1 MPLTGICWGSCRRS
15 SRRPYVLPTFMFDPK
30 ILTDEA
36 VKDLVDVAG
45 SVYTDSLE
53 LIPAEKVLE
62 NFHTGLGK
70 LDPVVQAQFMR
81 SVVDGLMLGYVN
93 SIRDAAEK
101 PILTEQ
107 QLASSMISLSL
118 LSFMNP
124 DEQERLKAA
133 AAMSGAL
140 IVIWRSDR
148 AVRVDQGRGCKQ
160 GVTVDVLELVS
171 GVTDK
176 DALVADRFG
185 VDISPEEIGWV
196 FDIGC
201 GDGLWSRVMEDY
213 APTAKIYEYD

>member
-1 MPLTGICWGSCRRS
+1 
-15 SRRPYVLPTFMFDPK
+15 
-30 ILTDEA
+30 
-36 VKDLVDVAG
+36 
-45 SVYTDSLE
+45 
-53 LIPAEKVLE
+53 VLE

-133 AAMSGAL
+133 AAVSGAL
-140 IVIWRSDR
+140 TSSFGE
-148 AVRVDQGRGCKQ
+148 ATG
-160 GVTVDVLELVS
+160 LFELI
-171 GVTDK
+171 K
-176 DALVADRFG
+176 AEDANK
-185 VDISPEEIGWV
+185 E
-196 FDIGC
+196 
-201 GDGLWSRVMEDY
+201 
-213 APTAKIYEYD
+213 

>member
-1 MPLTGICWGSCRRS
+1 MTDKKEEKKRLEFRPAGARKFYAPDRDLLGLMPAILKAAIRLADI
-15 SRRPYVLPTFMFDPK
+15 YVDPK

-133 AAMSGAL
+133 AAVSGAL
-140 IVIWRSDR
+140 TSSFGE
-148 AVRVDQGRGCKQ
+148 ATG
-160 GVTVDVLELVS
+160 LFELI
-171 GVTDK
+171 K
-176 DALVADRFG
+176 AEDANK
-185 VDISPEEIGWV
+185 E
-196 FDIGC
+196 
-201 GDGLWSRVMEDY
+201 
-213 APTAKIYEYD
+213 